1 MTKKDKKEVKVQ
13 TVTTEDGETVKV
25 FEDLQGFETFIAN
38 ETEDDDFD
46 HLHCKLNYY
55 PPFVLHESHEDPEKI
70 SDAANSHSKKF
81 VRHLHQ
87 HIEKHLLK
95 DIKQAVRKP
104 ELKFHE
110 KSKEETFDKI
120 TWQYGEETEY
130 HGRPFKIDVQVVCTH
145 EDAMVFVD
153 YKTHPVGAN

>member
-1 MTKKDKKEVKVQ
+1 M
-13 TVTTEDGETVKV
+13 
-25 FEDLQGFETFIAN
+25 
-38 ETEDDDFD
+38 
-46 HLHCKLNYY
+46 
-55 PPFVLHESHEDPEKI
+55 LHESHEDPEKI

-120 TWQYGEETEY
+120 TWHYGEETEY